1 MYMSNETHGNEQDK
15 NEVEGKRFCCQ
26 IMGKSEK

>member
-26 IMGKSEK
+26 IMGEK

>member
-26 IMGKSEK
+26 IKGEK